1 MIHRHRIDFS
11 INHKVHVCRDCG
23 GCIYK
28 EDLKWWNAEYPN
40 SIDHDYKPRIT
51 LDLISPIK
59 YSIGERDY
67 QRRKREDQKTDR
79 RPCWT
84 RCRNTRTCSASM
96 KSSPCLCGCIRRQC
110 VSCKQAWPSPHK
122 KELVANA

>member
-1 MIHRHRIDFS
+1 MIHKHRIDFS
-11 INHKVHVCRDCG
+11 INHEVHVCRDCG

-40 SIDHDYKPRIT
+40 SINHDYKPRIT

-67 QRRKREDQKTDR
+67 QRRKRDDQNQIDKLLD
-79 RPCWT
+79 
-84 RCRNTRTCSASM
+84 SM
-96 KSSPCLCGCIRRQC
+96 PEYKAMFCVHEITPCLCGCIRRQC
-110 VSCKQAWPSPHK
+110 VSCGQVWPSAHTR
-122 KELVANA
+122 EVVANA

>member
-1 MIHRHRIDFS
+1 MIHKHRIDFS
-11 INHKVHVCRDCG
+11 INRQIHVCRDCG
-23 GCIYK
+23 GYIYK

-67 QRRKREDQKTDR
+67 QRRKREDQKRIDDLLD
-79 RPCWT
+79 
-84 RCRNTRTCSASM
+84 SM
-96 KSSPCLCGCIRRQC
+96 PKYKDMFCVHEIVPCLCGCIRRQC
-110 VSCKQAWPSPHK
+110 VSCKQVWPSPHK

>member
-59 YSIGERDY
+59 YSIWERDY
-67 QRRKREDQKTDR
+67 QRRKREDQKRIDDLLD
-79 RPCWT
+79 
-84 RCRNTRTCSASM
+84 SM
-96 KSSPCLCGCIRRQC
+96 PKYKDMFCVHEIVPCLCGCIRRQC
-110 VSCKQAWPSPHK
+110 VSCKHVWPSPHK